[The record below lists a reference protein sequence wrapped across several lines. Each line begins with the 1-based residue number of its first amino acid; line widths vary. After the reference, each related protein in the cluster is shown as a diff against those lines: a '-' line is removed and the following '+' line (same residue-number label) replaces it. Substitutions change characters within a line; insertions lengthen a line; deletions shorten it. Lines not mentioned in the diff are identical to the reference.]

1 MWFSLPDLPQND
13 RAGIRR
19 WNACGASTIFHFLL
33 FTHNQNLSAP
43 LSGISAIVPLASR
56 YFDADNPRPA
66 AIRRHLAWQGAE
78 P

>member
-1 MWFSLPDLPQND
+1 MGFSLSDLLQND

-19 WNACGASTIFHFLL
+19 WNARGAATIFHFFL

-43 LSGISAIVPLASR
+43 LSGISAIVPPSCR
-56 YFDADNPRPA
+56 NFDADDPRPD